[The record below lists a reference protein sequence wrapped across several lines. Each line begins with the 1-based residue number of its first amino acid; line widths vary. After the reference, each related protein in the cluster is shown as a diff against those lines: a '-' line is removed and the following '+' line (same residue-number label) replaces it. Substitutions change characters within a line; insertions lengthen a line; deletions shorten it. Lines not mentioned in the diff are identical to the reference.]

1 MRPPHER
8 IHSPGALSFTV
19 SLPLHL
25 DDYALPPLL
34 DINTII
40 DYYYYGGLFVSR
52 ARREPR
58 SRTLRD
64 RICAIVCSLTMK

>member
-40 DYYYYGGLFVSR
+40 QYTFS
-52 ARREPR
+52 
-58 SRTLRD
+58 SC
-64 RICAIVCSLTMK
+64 IWS